1 MFPLQNIDAVKLCL
15 LNEPIYHG
23 KLTPDAV
30 SAKLQNPGDFLVQ
43 DGENSSS
50 VLLSIFKDGIRDFLI
65 TIEKVE
71 ESPRF
76 LVGRRC
82 FASLEELTF
91 NLKSVQCGSE
101 EIRLETAIYRV
112 NDYGRLGAH
121 CFVDLPPRTTMKTMI
136 PLPTI
141 KYKSVLV
148 ALKRE
153 IIHEEIE
160 EELESL
166 MLLKHKHLVR
176 LEDFAMYP
184 HGSVI
189 LRYEM
194 HDSTSLYDTMRK
206 KEFGVGT
213 TLAWVQQVRR
223 ARIFASSNEQQ
234 FECNLEFGRVYVAT
248 DSGLSAYTLF
258 PTGTQVCLVWYV
270 VSSVFSLIFGMRSTL
285 TWLIVPICVVVLG
298 VYAIISKRHKYL
310 YPFLIITIVQQ
321 LVCVLMATIILLFSL
336 VSFDTMRQIIGHSL
350 DFDAPPSRNVAL
362 AVIGGTVAV
371 CLLLSFVHIWQAVV
385 IYRCLEYYEAEYSSL
400 DDFWA
405 RGDTTLI
412 ESRFDV
418 TDSCHS
424 RPFEVQVR

>member
-112 NDYGRLGAH
+112 ND
-121 CFVDLPPRTTMKTMI
+121 LPPRTTMKTMI

-213 TLAWVQQVRR
+213 TLAWVQQ
-223 ARIFASSNEQQ
+223 
-234 FECNLEFGRVYVAT
+234 
-248 DSGLSAYTLF
+248 
-258 PTGTQVCLVWYV
+258 TGTQVCLVWYV

>member
-213 TLAWVQQVRR
+213 TLAWVQQ
-223 ARIFASSNEQQ
+223 AASLA
-234 FECNLEFGRVYVAT
+234 FYLAKKECFYSVLCAQDCYLDANQNIKFRGAWNSPWPSWQEDTLRHAFYWRHRSRSSYLEA
-248 DSGLSAYTLF
+248 
-258 PTGTQVCLVWYV
+258 
-270 VSSVFSLIFGMRSTL
+270 VFSDNLN
-285 TWLIVPICVVVLG
+285 
-298 VYAIISKRHKYL
+298 
-310 YPFLIITIVQQ
+310 
-321 LVCVLMATIILLFSL
+321 LVDPKM
-336 VSFDTMRQIIGHSL
+336 
-350 DFDAPPSRNVAL
+350 
-362 AVIGGTVAV
+362 
-371 CLLLSFVHIWQAVV
+371 
-385 IYRCLEYYEAEYSSL
+385 
-400 DDFWA
+400 
-405 RGDTTLI
+405 
-412 ESRFDV
+412 
-418 TDSCHS
+418 
-424 RPFEVQVR
+424 